1 MEAMF
6 LMAMLLL
13 GIMIGLS
20 VGYPLGLFIDALD
33 NRIKND
39 RR

>member
-1 MEAMF
+1 MTS
-6 LMAMLLL
+6 LLF

-20 VGYPLGLFIDALD
+20 LGYPLGLFVDKLD
-33 NRIKND
+33 RRIKND

>member
-1 MEAMF
+1 MS
-6 LMAMLLL
+6 MLLF

-20 VGYPLGLFIDALD
+20 IGYPLGLFIDKWD
-33 NRIKND
+33 NRIKNG

>member
-1 MEAMF
+1 MIN
-6 LMAMLLL
+6 LLF

-20 VGYPLGLFIDALD
+20 IGYPLGLFIDKLD

>member
-1 MEAMF
+1 MTR
-6 LMAMLLL
+6 LLF

-20 VGYPLGLFIDALD
+20 IGYPLGLFIDTID